1 MVLVLGTTTFIL
13 TYFPAIIYINT
24 PQSLRR
30 GVPET
35 NYSPKAKVEH
45 VQEHVCVFVC
55 CFETG

>member
-1 MVLVLGTTTFIL
+1 MGTTTFIL

-24 PQSLRR
+24 PQSPRR

-45 VQEHVCVFVC
+45 VHEHVCVFVC